1 MKKKTKPPFR
11 RRTFLSRAGMPVRY
25 QLQPVRQRWQRLR
38 HTILALSFGA
48 MTTPAIAGLPPVD
61 PPSNGGG
68 GGLMDQIKGYAQDG
82 IVLIGLILAAVA
94 FVYVAMAV
102 VHTFAEVRDGKA
114 SWGKF
119 GGIFVVGAIL
129 LVIVIW
135 LLGKSVE
142 ILV

>member
-1 MKKKTKPPFR
+1 MTLLTTVSRPLLR
-11 RRTFLSRAGMPVRY
+11 MRTAMLRLGALLTLS
-25 QLQPVRQRWQRLR
+25 
-38 HTILALSFGA
+38 A
-48 MTTPAIAGLPPVD
+48 MAAPAMAGLPPVD

-82 IVLIGLILAAVA
+82 VVLIGLILAAVA

-142 ILV
+142 ILA

>member
-11 RRTFLSRAGMPVRY
+11 RRLRLPGAGMTLRY
-25 QLQPVRQRWQRLR
+25 RLKAVRQKMQQLR
-38 HTILALSFGA
+38 HAVLALSLGVMTAPA
-48 MTTPAIAGLPPVD
+48 MAGLPNVE

>member
-11 RRTFLSRAGMPVRY
+11 RRVCLPRADIHLSHRLQAVR
-25 QLQPVRQRWQRLR
+25 PRWQQLR
-38 HTILALSFGA
+38 HAALSLTLGMMAAPA
-48 MTTPAIAGLPPVD
+48 MAGLPPVD

-82 IVLIGLILAAVA
+82 ITLIGLILAAVA